1 MRRHLPSLTT
11 LARQPRTTGTAF
23 NRSPSNEGGDCLQP
37 AFNAPGVKGSK
48 FEYRVGSRNF
58 KMTMELA
65 SRSAEGKNSHHKNVR
80 PDRRRCLTASVK
92 ARCLSKA
99 PSEPPSSTAAGGAFR
114 RSCLSPQSGR
124 VLRRPPDASSAGESS
139 AKPTTG
145 EAGSPF
151 LVTSLATQRSNPPAG
166 AGPGRRNAKQRKAA
180 VPHQRLATPPAP
192 LRPQKTPP
200 ALPHGGVTEGGAMRA
215 LSSPGNPPPCG

>member
-48 FEYRVGSRNF
+48 LEYRVGSRNF

-124 VLRRPPDASSAGESS
+124 VLRRPPDASSAGESA
-139 AKPTTG
+139 AKRMTG
-145 EAGSPF
+145 EAGVASLPTF
-151 LVTSLATQRSNPPAG
+151 LATQESGPA
-166 AGPGRRNAKQRKAA
+166 AGPGTGQCDVKQRKASG
-180 VPHQRLATPPAP
+180 PHQRATKYSRRLARTCLVHVG
-192 LRPQKTPP
+192 LRCTN
-200 ALPHGGVTEGGAMRA
+200 
-215 LSSPGNPPPCG
+215 SST